1 MVSEKELVEA
11 GKYLSKKT
19 GKSLVEVFDVA
30 HTDDMLERAVKK
42 GWKPKNKRKW
52 KNAKPT

>member
-42 GWKPKNKRKW
+42 GWKPKNKRK
-52 KNAKPT
+52 